1 MARARTLGR
10 HSVEGE
16 REKEEKKRG
25 TISLHKKERE
35 REEGTT
41 ESEFHSRNGHK
52 PNTYLT
58 FRGILH
64 LCSLSSAPPFLLL
77 YSSLSFSLSLS
88 SPFSFF
94 FSRSFFPFACLR
106 RLLFAVAFATVRS
119 LSPPLSLSLAAPGNA
134 YSRVFWIIK
143 STRRVNNVRASLVAD
158 FLVFLSCS
166 LLPSN
171 RRRHNATIGKRL
183 RAPNPLFIHKSYG
196 NSAPLSGRREQ
207 VRVYHRH
214 LAPRV
219 SVRIT
224 IGIQGWLSLSS
235 KGESITAI
243 VLWST
248 MRV

>member
-1 MARARTLGR
+1 MNSTHGTAINQTPIS
-10 HSVEGE
+10 HS
-16 REKEEKKRG
+16 EEY
-25 TISLHKKERE
+25 S
-35 REEGTT
+35 
-41 ESEFHSRNGHK
+41 
-52 PNTYLT
+52 T
-58 FRGILH
+58 FVLYR
-64 LCSLSSAPPFLLL
+64 LLL
-77 YSSLSFSLSLS
+77 RSSSYILLFLSLSLS
-88 SPFSFF
+88 LVPFLFF
-94 FSRSFFPFACLR
+94 LFPLLFPFRVSSTSPVR
-106 RLLFAVAFATVRS
+106 RRFCYRALS
-119 LSPPLSLSLAAPGNA
+119 LSLSLSLAAPGNA